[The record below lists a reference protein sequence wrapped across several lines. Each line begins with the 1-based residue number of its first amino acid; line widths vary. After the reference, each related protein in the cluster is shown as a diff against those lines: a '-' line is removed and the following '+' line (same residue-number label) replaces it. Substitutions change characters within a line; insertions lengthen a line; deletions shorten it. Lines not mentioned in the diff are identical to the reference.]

1 MQTKFTYTIQ
11 DTNNLF
17 ADDIPSRSLAR
28 QELREVKSLGYTDA
42 KIVREEWVKLSTKA
56 VR

>member
-1 MQTKFTYTIQ
+1 MITKYSYTIQ

-17 ADDIPSRSLAR
+17 ADDIPSRELAR
-28 QELREVKSLGYTDA
+28 SELRQIKALGYKDA
-42 KIVREEWVKLSTKA
+42 KIVREEFVKISEKV

>member
-1 MQTKFTYTIQ
+1 MITKYSYTIQ

-28 QELREVKSLGYTDA
+28 QELKEVKSLGYKDA
-42 KIVREEWVKLSTKA
+42 KIIREEWVKLSTKA

>member
-1 MQTKFTYTIQ
+1 MITKYSYTIQ

-28 QELREVKSLGYTDA
+28 AELKEVKSLGYTEA
-42 KIVREEWVKLSTKA
+42 EIIREEWVKLSTKA

>member
-28 QELREVKSLGYTDA
+28 QELKEVKSLGYSEA
-42 KIVREEWVKLSTKA
+42 KIIREEWVKLSTKA

>member
-1 MQTKFTYTIQ
+1 MQIKYSYTIQ
-11 DTNNLF
+11 DSNNLF

-28 QELREVKSLGYTDA
+28 QELKEVKSLGYKEA
-42 KIVREEWVKLSTKA
+42 KILREEWVKLSTKA

>member
-1 MQTKFTYTIQ
+1 MITKYSYTIQ

-28 QELREVKSLGYTDA
+28 QELKEVKSLGYTEA

>member
-1 MQTKFTYTIQ
+1 MITKYSYTIQ
-11 DTNNLF
+11 DSNNLF

-28 QELREVKSLGYTDA
+28 QELKEVKSLGYKDA
-42 KIVREEWVKLSTKA
+42 KIVREEYVLLSKKQ

>member
-1 MQTKFTYTIQ
+1 MITKYSYTIQ

-28 QELREVKSLGYTDA
+28 QELKEVKSLGYIEA
-42 KIVREEWVKLSTKA
+42 KIVREEYVLLSKKQ

>member
-1 MQTKFTYTIQ
+1 MKTKFTYTIQ

-28 QELREVKSLGYTDA
+28 QELKEVKSLGHTEA
-42 KIVREEWVKLSTKA
+42 KILREEWVKLSTKA

>member
-1 MQTKFTYTIQ
+1 MQIKYSYTIQ

-28 QELREVKSLGYTDA
+28 QELKEVKCLGYKDA
-42 KIVREEWVKLSTKA
+42 KIIREEYVLLSKKQ

>member
-11 DTNNLF
+11 DTNTLF

-28 QELREVKSLGYTDA
+28 QELREVKSLGYTEA

>member
-1 MQTKFTYTIQ
+1 MITKYSYTIQ

-28 QELREVKSLGYTDA
+28 QELKEVKSLGYTQA
-42 KIVREEWVKLSTKA
+42 KIIREEWVKLSTKA